1 MGVGSRLVRAGNE
14 INVVWIP
21 AHSGV
26 EGNEYA
32 DGLAKEAAEGSS
44 PHGVPDEV
52 GWQVSLSHL
61 SKRASERRAREP
73 RSG

>member
-1 MGVGSRLVRAGNE
+1 MGFGSHLVRAGNE
-14 INVVWIP
+14 INVVWVP

-26 EGNEYA
+26 EVNEYA
-32 DGLAKEAAEGSS
+32 DGLAKEVAEGSS
-44 PHGVPDEV
+44 PHGIPDEV

-61 SKRASERRAREP
+61 FKRASERRARVP